1 LPGSAWIEEHQLEL
15 LAPTFAPQLL
25 VDAEQ
30 RNSNIGPPRTAVGS
44 LGLPAKPTAMVPP
57 CMARRRSRMALGRR
71 NALAGRDGVLD
82 AGQLLDEAP
91 AAGDHQTRRWPTSP
105 AVVSTCGRRRR
116 PGDLGG
122 HVVHLHAPKEVVQ
135 RHDQLSAR
143 AQAAGDPDD
152 AGQVVQL
159 GARRHQGDECMG
171 VALAQFAHGRQG
183 TEACAHHGDAGWL
196 CGVHDRTGGIIDSIL
211 VREGDHV
218 KVGQVLVRM
227 NDVQIKTKAEITR
240 NQLYTAFQ
248 LRGLEATRS
257 SKNQQLA
264 LLKEQ
269 LDNLR
274 DLAQDGFVPRNRV
287 LETERTYTQLQG
299 EISSDTGNAGRIQR
313 QIAELEQRRI
323 HRLQE
328 YQKEVRQQ
336 LSDIKKEA
344 DALSSHLQA
353 QEFELANV
361 EVKAPVD
368 GTVVGMNVF
377 TESGVIGPGFKLM
390 DIVPSDDV
398 LVVTGQ
404 VPVHLID
411 KIYVD
416 LPVDLIFTA
425 LNQKKTPQIPGIVT
439 QVSADRLIDER
450 TGLPFFNIKAKVTQ
464 EGMKQLADQQIRAGM
479 PVEVFIKTG
488 ERSLMSYLFKPI
500 LDRAHSALSE
510 E

>member
-1 LPGSAWIEEHQLEL
+1 MKLVADKKETVTEGTPVHLPNQVQTDDTVYTKLGWWIV
-15 LAPTFAPQLL
+15 LAGFGGFILWATFAPLDKGVPISGTVTVSSHLQ
-25 VDAEQ
+25 
-30 RNSNIGPPRTAVGS
+30 AV
-44 LGLPAKPTAMVPP
+44 
-57 CMARRRSRMALGRR
+57 
-71 NALAGRDGVLD
+71 
-82 AGQLLDEAP
+82 Q
-91 AAGDHQTRRWPTSP
+91 HQ
-105 AVVSTCGRRRR
+105 
-116 PGDLGG
+116 
-122 HVVHLHAPKEVVQ
+122 
-135 RHDQLSAR
+135 
-143 AQAAGDPDD
+143 
-152 AGQVVQL
+152 
-159 GARRHQGDECMG
+159 
-171 VALAQFAHGRQG
+171 
-183 TEACAHHGDAGWL
+183 
-196 CGVHDRTGGIIDSIL
+196 TGGIIDSIL

-218 KVGQVLVRM
+218 KIGQVLVRM
-227 NDVQIKTKAEITR
+227 NDVQIKAKAEITR
-240 NQLYTAFQ
+240 NQLYTARAVEARLLAERDGSNEIIFPDELLVLHSDNRIANNMLIQNQLFSARKLALQHEIAALDESISGFKSQ
-248 LRGLEATRS
+248 LRGLEAAQS
-257 SKNQQLA
+257 SKNQQLK

-274 DLAQDGFVPRNRV
+274 ELSQDGFVPRNRV
-287 LETERTYTQLQG
+287 LEIERTYTQLQG
-299 EISSDTGNAGRIQR
+299 EISSDIGNAGRIQR

-411 KIYVD
+411 KIYIN

-439 QVSADRLIDER
+439 QVSADRLIDDR

-464 EGMKQLADQQIRAGM
+464 EGMKLLADQQIRAGM

-488 ERSLMSYLFKPI
+488 ERSLMNYLFKPI